1 MGHHLGVRIT
11 ALRTWM
17 AHAVNQSVGA
27 ARRVGKAMAKRVR
40 AATGRIEAGVGVGED
55 ESRFGGNRARVWFE
69 EVMEETRAKLLQILE
84 KSFFERFP
92 KLERAL
98 RRFLGQPTKEVAPK
112 LPPPKRPT
120 GPLGA
125 HGPVR
130 SAEAE
135 RFRAQIERGILKA
148 HTTERAGLQETMR
161 RKREQSDP
169 GGGQDPDQT

>member
-1 MGHHLGVRIT
+1 
-11 ALRTWM
+11 M

-69 EVMEETRAKLLQILE
+69 EVMEETRTKLLQILE

-92 KLERAL
+92 RLERAL
-98 RRFLGQPTKEVAPK
+98 RRFLGQPTKQVAPQ
-112 LPPPKRPT
+112 LAPPKRPT

-125 HGPVR
+125 HNRVP

-135 RFRAQIERGILKA
+135 RFRAQIQQGIMKA
-148 HTTERAGLQETMR
+148 HTSERAGLHENMR
-161 RKREQSDP
+161 RRRAQSEPGRE
-169 GGGQDPDQT
+169 QDPDQT